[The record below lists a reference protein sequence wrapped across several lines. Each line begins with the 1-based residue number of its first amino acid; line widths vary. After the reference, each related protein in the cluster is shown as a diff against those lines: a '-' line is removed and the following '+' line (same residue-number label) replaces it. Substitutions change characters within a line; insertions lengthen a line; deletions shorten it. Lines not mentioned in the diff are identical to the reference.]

1 MLLTPLPH
9 PHIHAR
15 VPSTHTHT
23 HTQRN
28 ISQTCT
34 HISQP
39 KICLIYR
46 QGLWHQT
53 QIQFNSVTLYS
64 SQKGLCDCEPQT
76 SSRLVDFFPSFFDSG
91 RRCCCCFVWVHLM
104 ELSKNSQGNGGSSP
118 LILVIY
124 FGLIIYFSKQ
134 LNWKSMSRVY
144 FWSWQVK
151 WIHPF
156 WHCQARNCSW
166 DFDKKNLNKRNKM

>member
-1 MLLTPLPH
+1 MCVCVCVSCVRIANRRGKKWILSYCRWRLSFRTFPH
-9 PHIHAR
+9 HTAPRDMSRLVEEELQQQKRRQFCQNILYR
-15 VPSTHTHT
+15 IINITCCSPPSPTHTYMHVYLPHT

-91 RRCCCCFVWVHLM
+91 RRCCCCFV
-104 ELSKNSQGNGGSSP
+104 
-118 LILVIY
+118 
-124 FGLIIYFSKQ
+124 
-134 LNWKSMSRVY
+134 
-144 FWSWQVK
+144 
-151 WIHPF
+151 
-156 WHCQARNCSW
+156 
-166 DFDKKNLNKRNKM
+166 